1 MVDGFRDEC
10 GVVGVFG
17 HPEAANL
24 AYLALYALQHRGQEG
39 AGIVSSDGQVLV
51 SHRGLGLVNDV
62 FNESIIRRLAG
73 TSAIG
78 HVRYSTAGETLLK
91 NTQPLVVDYAKG
103 SPSPL
108 PTTATWSTP
117 SSCASNSNRTARSFS
132 RLWTAR

>member
-10 GVVGVFG
+10 GVVGIYG

-39 AGIVSSDGQVLV
+39 AGIVSSDGRVLV

-62 FNESIIRRLAG
+62 FNESIIRRLVG

-78 HVRYSTAGETLLK
+78 HVRYSTQGETLLK
-91 NTQPLVVDYAKG
+91 NTQPLVVDYARGGLAVAHNGNLVNAVRCACSSKG
-103 SPSPL
+103 KDRSSSRPS
-108 PTTATWSTP
+108 TAK
-117 SSCASNSNRTARSFS
+117 
-132 RLWTAR
+132 